1 MCNIHHLGTHGL
13 SCRNSS
19 GRLHRHAALND
30 IIHKALTSANVPAR
44 LEPSGL
50 CRSDGKRP
58 DGVTIVPWK
67 CGRPLVWDATC
78 PDTFAASYSA
88 VASSEPGLVAT
99 QAEEKNRLKY
109 LQLPSDHTPIA
120 IKTSGSIGK
129 TSFAFL
135 AELGRRIKS
144 ATGEARS
151 FAYHLQSLT
160 VQHCNAI
167 SILGTTSKDQS
178 RFD

>member
-1 MCNIHHLGTHGL
+1 M

-19 GRLHRHAALND
+19 GRFHRHATLND

-67 CGRPLVWDATC
+67 CDRPLVWDATC

-88 VASSEPGLVAT
+88 VASSEAGLVAA
-99 QAEEKNRLKY
+99 QAEEKKRLKY
-109 LQLPSDHTPIA
+109 LQLPSDLTFVPIA
-120 IKTSGSIGK
+120 IETSGAIGK
-129 TSFAFL
+129 ASLAFL

-144 ATGEARS
+144 ATGEPRS
-151 FAYHLQSLT
+151 FAYLLQRLSIA
-160 VQHCNAI
+160 VQRGNAI
-167 SILGTTSKDQS
+167 SILGTASKDQS
-178 RFD
+178 LFD